1 MAQMDLDNIKRIEK
15 TRNTIHDKVYTTYTI
30 FEEDGEKYIQ
40 FDTYGRIDRE
50 NPEKISQS
58 IQLDRNT
65 AKYIVKLLSQEF
77 GLK

>member
-1 MAQMDLDNIKRIEK
+1 MAQMDLANIKKIEK
-15 TRNTIHDKVYTTYTI
+15 TRHHIHEKVYTTYTV
-30 FEEDGEKYIQ
+30 FNEGGEKYIQ

-58 IQLDRNT
+58 IQLDRET
-65 AKYIVKLLSQEF
+65 ARYIVNLLTQEF